1 MANGLFNL
9 KQVVQAVQQGGWPAQ
24 KPPAVEYLVVAGGG
38 SGGGGAAYSGGG
50 GGAGGVLYGID
61 PVPNEQTLLV
71 TVGAGGTAS
80 AGQVNG
86 TSGSDSLFGQ
96 ITAIGGGFGSYGQG
110 SPLPGSGGSGGGSGS
125 NQQYTI
131 SFAGGQGVAGQGF
144 AGGAGYPTTSVCAAG
159 GGGAGT
165 PATNVIRPNSGTN
178 GGQGVGSIISG
189 TLTTYAGGGGG
200 GGHNGDT
207 GGQGGS
213 GGGGNGAT
221 GSGTNAQAG
230 SANRGGAGGGAGNH
244 GTRIGGNGG
253 SGVVV
258 VSYPDVY
265 AASTSTTGP
274 PTVSTSGSGSISFNG
289 SSQYLNYAAQTPF
302 AFGTGDFTIELWA
315 YPTGGLAATPSYI
328 DFRGSSVPSPAPVFY
343 NNNGTLSYF
352 VAGANQIT
360 ASYST
365 LNAWVHLAIVRIS
378 GATKMYVNGTQ
389 VGSTYTDTNN
399 YVVGTGGPYIAQ
411 NGAGGGY
418 YTGYMSNIRV
428 VKGVGVYTG
437 TFTPP
442 TAPLTTTQSAGTNIA
457 AITGTSTSLLL
468 NSASGAYLADSS
480 TNSYVATVTGSPTW
494 NQLSPIATGTGYKN
508 RVYTWTSSG
517 SITF

>member
-24 KPPAVEYLVVAGGG
+24 KPPAVEYLIVAGGG

-61 PVPNEQTLLV
+61 PVPNNQTLLV

-144 AGGAGYPTTSVCAAG
+144 AGGAGYPTTSVCAGG

-165 PATNVIRPNSGTN
+165 PAVAVLRPNSGTN

-253 SGVVV
+253 SGVVI

-265 AASTSTTGP
+265 AAPTATTGS
-274 PTVSTSGSGSISFNG
+274 PTVSTSGSGSYFNNG
-289 SSQYLNYAAQTPF
+289 SSSYLNFGNQTALHLGSGSF
-302 AFGTGDFTIELWA
+302 TVEMWLYKNANTAFMTACGDFAI
-315 YPTGGLAATPSYI
+315 GGTNTFMILGDAATGTKIGWYNAAVNAYALTSTTSLATSTWYHVAFVRSGSTLTLYI
-328 DFRGSSVPSPAPVFY
+328 NGVSDGVATLTVDYNTSTSFFLGHSPE
-343 NNNGTLSYF
+343 L
-352 VAGANQIT
+352 VAGRYWNG
-360 ASYST
+360 Y
-365 LNAWVHLAIVRIS
+365 IS
-378 GATKMYVNGTQ
+378 NFRM
-389 VGSTYTDTNN
+389 
-399 YVVGTGGPYIAQ
+399 
-411 NGAGGGY
+411 
-418 YTGYMSNIRV
+418 
-428 VKGVGVYTG
+428 VKGTAVYTSN
-437 TFTPP
+437 FTPS
-442 TAPLTTTQSAGTNIA
+442 TTPLT
-457 AITGTSTSLLL
+457 AITNTSLLL
-468 NSASGAYLADSS
+468 NTVSGAAFTDGSS
-480 TNSYVATVTGSPTW
+480 NGFTPTAIGTPAW
-494 NQLSPIATGTGYKN
+494 NQLSPFTATGYKN

>member
-1 MANGLFNL
+1 MATGLFTL
-9 KQVVQAVQQGGWPAQ
+9 KQVNQAVRQTAWTTGV
-24 KPPAVEYLVVAGGG
+24 KTTAVDYLVVAGGG
-38 SGGGGAAYSGGG
+38 GAGAGDPGG
-50 GGAGGVLYGID
+50 GGAGGLLQGSV
-61 PVPNEQTLLV
+61 PVVTGSAITV
-71 TVGAGGTAS
+71 TVGAGGAGRSGATVPGSGTAS
-80 AGQVNG
+80 VF
-86 TSGSDSLFGQ
+86 GSLS
-96 ITAIGGGFGSYGQG
+96 AVGGGYGATSSTPG
-110 SPLPGSGGSGGGSGS
+110 GSGGSGGGAGTSTASVFGEIGQGTFNQGNQGGIGS
-125 NQQYTI
+125 T
-131 SFAGGQGVAGQGF
+131 SAGGQAGGG
-144 AGGAGYPTTSVCAAG
+144 GGAGTRGGHNYNGAGDGGTGVASVISGTVTAYAGGGGGSGSGTSGRGGAG
-159 GGGAGT
+159 GGGAG
-165 PATNVIRPNSGTN
+165 ATGTN
-178 GGQGVGSIISG
+178 GTSG
-189 TLTTYAGGGGG
+189 TANTGGGGG
-200 GGHNGDT
+200 GANSYT
-207 GGQGGS
+207 GGS
-213 GGGGNGAT
+213 GG
-221 GSGTNAQAG
+221 SG
-230 SANRGGAGGGAGNH
+230 
-244 GTRIGGNGG
+244 I
-253 SGVVV
+253 VI
-258 VSYPDVY
+258 VSYPDTFAA
-265 AASTSTTGP
+265 AASTTGS

-343 NNNGTLSYF
+343 NDNGTLSYF
-352 VAGANQIT
+352 VAGANRIT

-418 YTGYMSNIRV
+418 YTGYISNLRV

-480 TNSYVATVTGSPTW
+480 TNSYVATATGSPTW

-517 SITF
+517 TITF